1 MANQC
6 STVIKFYSENREQLM
21 AMHRKFVEIK
31 DNEQTIKN
39 NLNMENFADTFFSEL
54 GHDKIECNGWVDGID
69 EIEHIDKYHV
79 FTVLT
84 ETAWSAKMGMWYEIV
99 KRFYP
104 EVKIAYVSEECGC
117 DYFCVWDK
125 TDGKLFFPDSHY
137 VDGCLPTK
145 DGKCEYIEDKYMFG
159 SVQDI
164 INHLDKTLPFAYEHK
179 YNLYE
184 LMDEVQKRLDE
195 YSENHECYEDLYVHF
210 SEFVEM
216 DPADFELT
224 V

>member
-1 MANQC
+1 
-6 STVIKFYSENREQLM
+6 
-21 AMHRKFVEIK
+21 
-31 DNEQTIKN
+31 
-39 NLNMENFADTFFSEL
+39 
-54 GHDKIECNGWVDGID
+54 
-69 EIEHIDKYHV
+69 
-79 FTVLT
+79 
-84 ETAWSAKMGMWYEIV
+84 
-99 KRFYP
+99 
-104 EVKIAYVSEECGC
+104 
-117 DYFCVWDK
+117 
-125 TDGKLFFPDSHY
+125 
-137 VDGCLPTK
+137 
-145 DGKCEYIEDKYMFG
+145 MFG